1 MQKKIDL
8 IQVVRGIAALL
19 VCSFHM
25 KTLLN
30 TPTFAYGSFF
40 FGSGAIGVPL
50 FFILSGF
57 IIFYTTQNSA
67 RSVTSVRVFALKRVV
82 RIVPLYY
89 LVTLI
94 WIVGLG
100 QVGYYLAR
108 RPDLLLSALTFV
120 PSFTSTVGPS
130 FGFPPV
136 AIGWTLAYEM
146 LFYLI
151 FCVSLF
157 FGKFRYAV
165 LSLLI
170 ISIVVGLPFL
180 VDASVSF
187 DASHA
192 YGFIVRYLEVMAS
205 PVMLY
210 FLLGVLLGWIYQSSF
225 AIKSHTISFLMV
237 GVSLVYFWLAYFG
250 IGHLSNNIFA
260 NMLSCGA
267 LLFSLLMWHKN
278 RPISF
283 FKPLVYLGDI
293 SYSLYLVHPLVIVFL
308 PKILRSVGFASLAKG
323 PVLFV
328 LAIIVILIIS
338 VIIYEFLE
346 RKMLS
351 RISHAIV

>member
-1 MQKKIDL
+1 VHKKIEL
-8 IQVVRGIAALL
+8 IQVIRGIAALL

-30 TPTFAYGSFF
+30 TPAFAYGNFF
-40 FGSGAIGVPL
+40 FGSGAIGVPF

-57 IIFYTTQNSA
+57 IIFYTTQNTA
-67 RSVTSVRVFALKRVV
+67 RSVTSVRVFALKRVF

-89 LVTLI
+89 LITLI

-100 QVGYYLAR
+100 QVGYYLTR

-151 FCVSLF
+151 FCISLF
-157 FGKFRYAV
+157 FGKLRYAV
-165 LSLLI
+165 LSFI
-170 ISIVVGLPFL
+170 IVSVVVGLPFL
-180 VDASVSF
+180 IGASVSF
-187 DASHA
+187 DASYA
-192 YGFIVRYLEVMAS
+192 YGFNFRYLEVMAS

-210 FLLGVLLGWIYQSSF
+210 FLLGVLLGWIYQSPF
-225 AIKSHTISFLMV
+225 TIKSPTITFLMV

-278 RPISF
+278 RPIFF

-293 SYSLYLVHPLVIVFL
+293 SYSVYLVHPLVIVFL
-308 PKILRSVGFASLAKG
+308 PKILRSVGFASLSKG
-323 PVLFV
+323 PALFV

-338 VIIYEFLE
+338 IISYEFLE

-351 RISHAIV
+351 RISRAIV